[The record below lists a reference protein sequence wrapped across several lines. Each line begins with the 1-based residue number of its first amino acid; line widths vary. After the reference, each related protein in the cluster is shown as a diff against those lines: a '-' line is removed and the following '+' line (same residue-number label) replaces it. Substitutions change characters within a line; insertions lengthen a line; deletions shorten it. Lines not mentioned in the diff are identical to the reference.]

1 MVAIAIEQTPQT
13 QEITNNT
20 RLEDRDSLRSVL
32 ATVPLFAT
40 LDTATLERM
49 SAFAFRRTF
58 TAGERIVEEGRTANG
73 LFVVV
78 HGRVDIVK
86 GIDGPTPDVVATLGD
101 GEPIGEMEIL
111 AGWPR
116 TASAI
121 ACEETEAVGMDS
133 WVFLDYLREEPRLAM
148 RLLQIM
154 AKRLAETSAKL
165 AED

>member
-1 MVAIAIEQTPQT
+1 MVAIAIENTPQT
-13 QEITNNT
+13 QDIVNNT
-20 RLEDRDSLRSVL
+20 RLEDSGWLRNTL
-32 ATVPLFAT
+32 ATVPLFST
-40 LDTATLERM
+40 LDSETLERI

-58 TAGERIVEEGRTANG
+58 AAGERILEEGRTANG

-78 HGRVDIVK
+78 NGRVDIVK
-86 GIDGPTPDVVATLGD
+86 GIDGPTPDVIATLGA

-111 AGWPR
+111 AEWPR
-116 TASAI
+116 TATVV

-154 AKRLAETSAKL
+154 AKRLAQTSAKL